1 MNAHAVG
8 AIRAALKSRGHA
20 GYIAYTPSSVFYV
33 TGFRSYFISE
43 WWRMHGT
50 VLAFVP
56 ADESQPVM
64 LLVSDFEARTAA
76 AAAPDV
82 ELSTYRLWVDLST
95 AEQMAAQPD
104 LGVPVRPEQWDDGE
118 LDRRVSEVLS
128 GLGMAAG
135 PVATELQH
143 MNGATSA
150 RLRRCAPNATWV
162 DFTDEVYAI
171 RLVKQEWEIDR
182 LRRGVELSEAGMS
195 YAAGHLEKGMTAQDV
210 RALYQIGVAQ
220 ETVGNPLYHG
230 YSDNWVLPT
239 VGGTTSAG
247 YGAVSAGLQPGD
259 LVKFDCGVTIGG
271 YRSDGGRTF
280 AFGHATDAA
289 RRLYDVVAGAQEIAR
304 SAIAPGVV
312 IGDVYRAAM
321 DHVHANGYPTFNR
334 GHIGHSIGIDSF
346 HEEPPYLG
354 PRCEQTFEAGMV
366 FAVEVPTYTP
376 DVGAMM
382 VEDLVVVRDRGTE
395 VLHSL
400 SHDLIVV

>member
-1 MNAHAVG
+1 MNAHAVS
-8 AIRAALKSRGHA
+8 AIRAVLRSRGLT

-33 TGFRSYFISE
+33 TGFRSYFVSE

-56 ADESQPVM
+56 ADESRPVT
-64 LLVSDFEARTAA
+64 LLVSDFEAATAA

-82 ELSTYRLWVDLST
+82 ALSTYRLWVDLST
-95 AEQMAAQPD
+95 AEQMAAAPD
-104 LGVPVRPEQWDDGE
+104 PGVPVRPEQWDDGE
-118 LDRRVSEVLS
+118 LDRRVSEVLH

-135 PVATELQH
+135 SVATELGH
-143 MNGATSA
+143 VNGATSA
-150 RLRRCAPNATWV
+150 RLRRCAPDAALA
-162 DFTDEVYAI
+162 DLTDEVYAI

-220 ETVGNPLYHG
+220 QTVGSRRYHG

-247 YGAVSAGLQPGD
+247 YGAVSDGLQLGD

-289 RRLYDVVAGAQEIAR
+289 RRLYDVVARAQEIAR
-304 SAIAPGVV
+304 AAIAPGVV

-354 PRCEQTFEAGMV
+354 PACEQTFEAGMV

-382 VEDLVVVRDRGTE
+382 VEDLVVVRDGGAE
-395 VLHSL
+395 VLHTL
-400 SHDLIVV
+400 SHELVVV

>member
-1 MNAHAVG
+1 MNVHAVG
-8 AIRAALKSRGHA
+8 AIRAALQSRGLA

-33 TGFRSYFISE
+33 TGFRSYFVSE

-56 ADESQPVM
+56 ADESQPVT
-64 LLVSDFEARTAA
+64 LLVSDFEAGTAA
-76 AAAPDV
+76 DAAPEV
-82 ELSTYRLWVDLST
+82 ALSTYRLWVDLST
-95 AEQMAAQPD
+95 AEQMAVRPD
-104 LGVPVRPEQWDDGE
+104 AGVPLRPEQWDDAE
-118 LDRRVSEVLS
+118 VDRRVSEVLA

-135 PVATELQH
+135 SVATELGH

-150 RLRRCAPNATWV
+150 RLRRCAPDATWV

-210 RALYQIGVAQ
+210 RALYQVGVAQ
-220 ETVGNPLYHG
+220 ETVGNQRYHG

-280 AFGHATDAA
+280 AFGHASDAA
-289 RRLYDVVAGAQEIAR
+289 RRLYDVVARAQEIAR

-354 PRCEQTFEAGMV
+354 PACRQTFEVGMV

-382 VEDLVVVRDRGTE
+382 VEDLVVVREGGAE
-395 VLHSL
+395 VLHRL

>member
-1 MNAHAVG
+1 
-8 AIRAALKSRGHA
+8 
-20 GYIAYTPSSVFYV
+20 
-33 TGFRSYFISE
+33 
-43 WWRMHGT
+43 MHGT

-56 ADESQPVM
+56 ADESQPVT
-64 LLVSDFEARTAA
+64 LLLSDFEAGTAA

-82 ELSTYRLWVDLST
+82 ALSTYRLWVDLST
-95 AEQMAAQPD
+95 AEQMAARPD
-104 LGVPVRPEQWDDGE
+104 RSVPVRPEQWDDGE
-118 LDRRVSEVLS
+118 LDQRVSQVLD
-128 GLGMAAG
+128 GLGMATG
-135 PVATELQH
+135 PIATELGH

-150 RLRRCAPNATWV
+150 RLRRCAPDATWV
-162 DFTDEVYAI
+162 DLTDEVYAI

-210 RALYQIGVAQ
+210 RALYQIGVAR
-220 ETVGNPLYHG
+220 ETVGNQRYHG

-247 YGAVSAGLQPGD
+247 YGAVSDGLQPGD
-259 LVKFDCGVTIGG
+259 LVKFDCGATVGG

-289 RRLYDVVAGAQEIAR
+289 RRLYDVVARAQAIAR

-334 GHIGHSIGIDSF
+334 GHIGHSIGIDTF

-354 PRCEQTFEAGMV
+354 PTCEQTFEVGMV

-382 VEDLVVVRDRGTE
+382 VEDLVVVRDGGTE
-395 VLHSL
+395 LLHTL
-400 SHDLIVV
+400 SHELVVV